1 MTRRRHS
8 RKGSHH
14 LTAGIVI
21 AGLCVSTV
29 VVAAGTVVLQNRG
42 FAASL
47 RATTVT
53 VTTIPVPAVGGFAR
67 SHNPVV
73 RPKATTATVPPVS
86 AVGGSARSDR
96 PAGLVQVGDSKTPCI
111 TSEPGLA
118 LRQAETVTGLTY
130 NCDETFTDDDR
141 TWADWVNPWIT
152 SSSAPFV
159 AWVAADPTG
168 HQLIDTQNLIPD
180 DESSNPE
187 WTADCAAGD
196 YNGYAR
202 QFATQMVAAGFGYS
216 IIRLGHEMN
225 GNWETD
231 SLGTTVAEW
240 REWGQCFGQEV
251 TAMRAVTG
259 AHFLFDWSI
268 NARYRDIPLADY
280 YPGNAYVD
288 IVGISFYD
296 QSGYPLPPVGS
307 PARWQALA
315 SEPMGLDVVYAFAAE
330 HHKPLGIPEW
340 GTVTTQGDDA
350 NYVEHMGEFIATH
363 DVAYQT
369 WFDADDLK
377 IYPLSRTEDPRSLG
391 AYVQIFSRRSG

>member
-1 MTRRRHS
+1 
-8 RKGSHH
+8 
-14 LTAGIVI
+14 
-21 AGLCVSTV
+21 
-29 VVAAGTVVLQNRG
+29 
-42 FAASL
+42 
-47 RATTVT
+47 
-53 VTTIPVPAVGGFAR
+53 
-67 SHNPVV
+67 
-73 RPKATTATVPPVS
+73 
-86 AVGGSARSDR
+86 
-96 PAGLVQVGDSKTPCI
+96 
-111 TSEPGLA
+111 
-118 LRQAETVTGLTY
+118 
-130 NCDETFTDDDR
+130 
-141 TWADWVNPWIT
+141 
-152 SSSAPFV
+152 
-159 AWVAADPTG
+159 
-168 HQLIDTQNLIPD
+168 
-180 DESSNPE
+180 
-187 WTADCAAGD
+187 
-196 YNGYAR
+196 
-202 QFATQMVAAGFGYS
+202 
-216 IIRLGHEMN
+216 
-225 GNWETD
+225 
-231 SLGTTVAEW
+231 
-240 REWGQCFGQEV
+240 
-251 TAMRAVTG
+251 MRAVTG